1 MTPKKYILA
10 SAITLLV
17 LVVGWLGI
25 VLTILGVPTVSSQP
39 LCALLSEKQRIAQ
52 TLVAN
57 GAQKRLILV
66 SGSSTH
72 FGLSAWKIESS
83 LGVPTV
89 NYGSH
94 AAMPLSVILGGVT
107 QFLRPGDVVLLSPE
121 YERYN
126 ASGLN
131 DVVIDYLFSCGVDAL
146 RRLPAKQQIEAI
158 FALSVTR
165 AGAGVANLAGL
176 GKLAEKLAYINL
188 PVPLG
193 ERYSKI
199 IQIGPRGDALINERT
214 SITALHRGRVAQ
226 ASASPLNF
234 DENSNDV
241 RAISSFATWAAA
253 NNVKVVAT
261 WPNTVNFPAYQT
273 PKAET
278 FFQRIRDFYESLGV
292 NMVGTPEAVLL
303 QPDAFFDHQYHLHRD
318 AVARRTA
325 HLIPLLCDVL
335 KLPEK
340 AKNSPK
346 RRSDASKIATN
357 MRRIQSKKREHCTA
371 TAGRSFQ

>member
-52 TLVAN
+52 ALVAN
-57 GAQKRLILV
+57 GAQKRLVLV

-72 FGLSAWKIESS
+72 FGLSAWNIETS

-94 AAMPLSVILGGVT
+94 AALPLSVILGGVK

-131 DVVIDYLFSCGVDAL
+131 DVVIDYLFSCGADAL

-165 AGAGVANLAGL
+165 AGAGVAKLAGL
-176 GKLAEKLAYINL
+176 DKLAEQLAYINL

-193 ERYSKI
+193 ERYSDV
-199 IQIGPRGDALINERT
+199 IQIGPRGDALINERR

-234 DENSNDV
+234 DRNSNDV
-241 RAISSFATWAAA
+241 RAISSFASWAAA
-253 NNVKVVAT
+253 NEVKVVAT
-261 WPNTVNFPAYQT
+261 WPNTVNFPQYKT
-273 PKAET
+273 PKAK
-278 FFQRIRDFYESLGV
+278 FFFKRIRNFYETLGIEV
-292 NMVGTPEAVLL
+292 VGAPEAVLL

-325 HLIPLLCDVL
+325 NLVPLLCDVL
-335 KLPEK
+335 NVPEK
-340 AKNSPK
+340 IENSPK
-346 RRSDASKIATN
+346 RRSGAFKIATH
-357 MRRIQSKKREHCTA
+357 MRRIQSRNRQHCTA
-371 TAGRSFQ
+371 AAGRSFR